1 MGKGQLMKGAGM
13 SEKECQ
19 DVVGKFFD
27 VAEYWVNYCVE
38 VKGAD
43 PENEVQMAE
52 VYKHLLD
59 NYAKVEEAYDLA
71 MLKFVSK

>member
-1 MGKGQLMKGAGM
+1 MKGAAV

-19 DVVGKFFD
+19 NVVDKFFN

-43 PENEVQMAE
+43 PENEAQVAE

-59 NYAKVEEAYDLA
+59 NYAKIEEAYDLA
-71 MLKFVSK
+71 TLRFVYK